1 MFSLFFPSTTGAV
14 VNASTANAA
23 PLKKGVVKRRRRR
36 PSHPFRRTTSAC
48 VRVIS
53 KTRGRFPG
61 RCSPKPSLTRS
72 RARRR
77 WRGVVASHCRR
88 AAGETLQANT
98 RRSALKRK
106 RSMDETKEEVGRAHP
121 PGDGSRTKL
130 WIFTAILVNELST
143 LVEWAPRRR
152 ASSQTRAGTDG
163 RDATRG
169 AKRSRAR
176 FSTSQVSP
184 LHASH
189 G

>member
-1 MFSLFFPSTTGAV
+1 LFFPSTTGAV

-98 RRSALKRK
+98 RRSALKRNEPGFLEK
-106 RSMDETKEEVGRAHP
+106 VGRPTHP
-121 PGDGSRTKL
+121 TTVHEPIL